1 MARSAPRQQTDLLAT
16 LLKQTPPASP
26 AAPAVQIA
34 QVSKRYPTGKQAL
47 SDVTLALQTGMFG
60 LLGPNGAGKTT
71 LMRILAT
78 LLPPSS
84 GEVLVYGCSVRQQ
97 PRQVRRLLGYL
108 PQQFN
113 TYPQLTVAEFLD
125 YFALLSGIRANRRAV
140 VERLL
145 EQVNLTEQRRQRTSR
160 LSGGMKRR
168 LGIAQALLNDP
179 RLLIVDEPTA
189 GLDPAERVRFRNLL
203 TALSRER
210 VIMLSTH
217 IVEDIASTCNDL
229 AVLQQGRVVFRGT
242 PAALAHTATGK
253 VWTAAVSQHDLPDLQ
268 ARHPI
273 LRTVRAGSEWQVR
286 LLAAR
291 NPGSQAQAATPTLED
306 GYMSLLHGTER
317 V

>member
-1 MARSAPRQQTDLLAT
+1 MHGSVPPPDLLTT
-16 LLKQTPPASP
+16 LLHQPAPGKPATPD
-26 AAPAVQIA
+26 VQIDR
-34 QVSKRYPTGKQAL
+34 VSKRYSTGKQAL
-47 SDVTLALQTGMFG
+47 SDVSLGIATGMFG

-84 GEVLVYGCSVRQQ
+84 GDMLVNGCSVRRQ
-97 PRQVRRLLGYL
+97 PRQVRQQLGYL

-125 YFALLSGIRANRRAV
+125 YFALLSGLGANRHVV
-140 VERLL
+140 VEALL
-145 EQVNLTEQRRQRTSR
+145 QQVNLTEQRNQRTSR

-229 AVLQQGRVVFRGT
+229 AVLQQGWVLFRGT
-242 PAALAHTATGK
+242 PDALAATAVGK
-253 VWTAAVSQHDLPDLQ
+253 VWTAMVAQRDLPTLQ
-268 ARHPI
+268 ARCHI
-273 LRTVRAGSEWQVR
+273 LSTIRMGSDWQVR
-286 LLAAR
+286 LLAASS
-291 NPGSQAQAATPTLED
+291 PAPHAQAVAPTIED
-306 GYMSLLHGTER
+306 GYMYLLHGTER
-317 V
+317 L